1 MSFGTILTMAGGLGL
16 FLFGMELMSDSIEK
30 VAGARLRRILEIFTT
45 NRFMG
50 MIVGIIF
57 TGIIQSSSACTV
69 MVVSFVNSGLMNLYQ
84 AAGVILGANIGTTIT
99 SQLVSFNLS
108 KIAPLI
114 LLVGVVVM
122 MFTKKEKVRKVAEV
136 VVGFGI
142 LFVGLSTMSQAM
154 ANMKNEPQV
163 VNLLMSLKNPFLA
176 TLMGFALTAI
186 IQSSSVT
193 VSIVLLLAN
202 QDLLPLPITL
212 YIILGCNIGA
222 CATAMLASM
231 TGKKD
236 AKRAALI
243 HLLFNIIGT
252 VIIYIALFVAGDQ
265 IVELIKS
272 ISADNGRF
280 VANAHT
286 LIKIAQVIM
295 LFPFTGWLVKMTYLI
310 VPGEDQKVGYRESY
324 QLKYIG
330 DKVVFNPAT
339 AVVEVIKELERMAS
353 LAEENL
359 NRAMNALITL
369 DEEDIEEVYEVE
381 KNINFLNH
389 AITDYLVK
397 INQTTLPIEDLNS
410 LGALFHVVNDIERI
424 GDHAENVADAA
435 RQRKEEGVSIS
446 KEAQK
451 ELGDMLEMVNKI
463 IRYAVEM
470 FAKSDESHMQE
481 IVTLEDQ
488 VDEKERELQKKHV
501 ERLTKGECSPEAG
514 MILLRY
520 RIRTGESSRPCHQYR
535 FCHYH
540 RRGCRRRRYQTVINW
555 KVSIATSHAK
565 IEWNTSMG
573 ACAQARL
580 VHSIFIRRQP
590 SMK

>member
-272 ISADNGRF
+272 LSADNGRF

-324 QLKYIG
+324 QLTYFG

-339 AVVEVIKELERMAS
+339 AVVEVVKELERMAS

-470 FAKSDESHMQE
+470 FAKSDETHMQE
-481 IVTLEDQ
+481 IITLEDQ

-514 MILLRY
+514 MIFSD
-520 RIRTGESSRPCHQYR
+520 I
-535 FCHYH
+535 
-540 RRGCRRRRYQTVINW
+540 
-555 KVSIATSHAK
+555 VSGLERVADHATNIAFAITTEEEMDEGK
-565 IEWNTSMG
+565 TN
-573 ACAQARL
+573 
-580 VHSIFIRRQP
+580 
-590 SMK
+590 

>member
-1 MSFGTILTMAGGLGL
+1 MTIVEFFTLLGGLSM
-16 FLFGMELMSDSIEK
+16 FLFGMRVMGDALEK
-30 VAGARLRRILEIFTT
+30 RAGNQLKSILEKLTSSTFKG
-45 NRFMG
+45 FLLGLG
-50 MIVGIIF
+50 M
-57 TGIIQSSSACTV
+57 TLIIQSSSACTV

-252 VIIYIALFVAGDQ
+252 VIIYIALFVAGNQ

-339 AVVEVIKELERMAS
+339 AVVEVVKELERMAS

-470 FAKSDESHMQE
+470 FAKSDETHMQE
-481 IVTLEDQ
+481 IITLEDQ

-514 MILLRY
+514 MIFSD
-520 RIRTGESSRPCHQYR
+520 I
-535 FCHYH
+535 
-540 RRGCRRRRYQTVINW
+540 
-555 KVSIATSHAK
+555 VSGLERVADHATNIAFAITTEEEMDEGK
-565 IEWNTSMG
+565 TN
-573 ACAQARL
+573 
-580 VHSIFIRRQP
+580 
-590 SMK
+590 

>member
-1 MSFGTILTMAGGLGL
+1 MAGGLGL

-30 VAGARLRRILEIFTT
+30 VAGAKLRRILEIFTT

-136 VVGFGI
+136 IVGFGI

-176 TLMGFALTAI
+176 TLMGFALTAV

-265 IVELIKS
+265 IVELIRS

-339 AVVEVIKELERMAS
+339 AVVEVVKELERMAS

-435 RQRKEEGVSIS
+435 RQRKEEGISIS

-470 FAKSDESHMQE
+470 FAKSDETHMQE

-514 MILLRY
+514 MIFSDVVSGLERVADHATNIAFAITTEEELDE
-520 RIRTGESSRPCHQYR
+520 G
-535 FCHYH
+535 
-540 RRGCRRRRYQTVINW
+540 
-555 KVSIATSHAK
+555 KV
-565 IEWNTSMG
+565 NN
-573 ACAQARL
+573 
-580 VHSIFIRRQP
+580 
-590 SMK
+590 

>member
-136 VVGFGI
+136 LVGFGI

-154 ANMKNEPQV
+154 DNMKNEPQV

-176 TLMGFALTAI
+176 TLMGFALTTI

-212 YIILGCNIGA
+212 YIILGCNIGS

-272 ISADNGRF
+272 ISADSGRF

-339 AVVEVIKELERMAS
+339 AVVEVVKELERMAS

-470 FAKSDESHMQE
+470 FAKSDETHMQE
-481 IVTLEDQ
+481 IITLEDQ

-514 MILLRY
+514 MIFSD
-520 RIRTGESSRPCHQYR
+520 I
-535 FCHYH
+535 
-540 RRGCRRRRYQTVINW
+540 
-555 KVSIATSHAK
+555 VSGLERVADHATNIAFAITTEDEMDEGK
-565 IEWNTSMG
+565 TN
-573 ACAQARL
+573 
-580 VHSIFIRRQP
+580 
-590 SMK
+590 

>member
-1 MSFGTILTMAGGLGL
+1 MAGGLGL

-252 VIIYIALFVAGDQ
+252 VIIYIALFVAGNQ

-280 VANAHT
+280 VANTHT

-339 AVVEVIKELERMAS
+339 AVVEVVKELERMAS

-470 FAKSDESHMQE
+470 FAKSDETHMQE
-481 IVTLEDQ
+481 IITLEDQ

-514 MILLRY
+514 MIFSD
-520 RIRTGESSRPCHQYR
+520 I
-535 FCHYH
+535 
-540 RRGCRRRRYQTVINW
+540 
-555 KVSIATSHAK
+555 VSGLERVADHATNIAFAITTEEEMDEGK
-565 IEWNTSMG
+565 TN
-573 ACAQARL
+573 
-580 VHSIFIRRQP
+580 
-590 SMK
+590 

>member
-1 MSFGTILTMAGGLGL
+1 MFWFFGRESREIEGLKMSFGTILTMAGGLGL

-50 MIVGIIF
+50 MIVGIIV

-310 VPGEDQKVGYRESY
+310 VPGEDQQVGYRESY

-514 MILLRY
+514 MIFSD
-520 RIRTGESSRPCHQYR
+520 I
-535 FCHYH
+535 
-540 RRGCRRRRYQTVINW
+540 
-555 KVSIATSHAK
+555 VSGLERVADHATNIAFAITTEEDAEDGDIK
-565 IEWNTSMG
+565 
-573 ACAQARL
+573 R
-580 VHSIFIRRQP
+580 
-590 SMK
+590 

>member
-451 ELGDMLEMVNKI
+451 ELGDVLEMVNKI

-470 FAKSDESHMQE
+470 FAKSDETHMQE
-481 IVTLEDQ
+481 IITLEDQ

-514 MILLRY
+514 MIFSD
-520 RIRTGESSRPCHQYR
+520 I
-535 FCHYH
+535 
-540 RRGCRRRRYQTVINW
+540 
-555 KVSIATSHAK
+555 VSGLERVADHATNIAFAITTEEEMDEGK
-565 IEWNTSMG
+565 TN
-573 ACAQARL
+573 
-580 VHSIFIRRQP
+580 
-590 SMK
+590 

>member
-122 MFTKKEKVRKVAEV
+122 MFTKKEKVRKLAEV

-514 MILLRY
+514 MIFSD
-520 RIRTGESSRPCHQYR
+520 I
-535 FCHYH
+535 
-540 RRGCRRRRYQTVINW
+540 
-555 KVSIATSHAK
+555 VSGLERVADHATNIAFAITTEEDAEDGDIK
-565 IEWNTSMG
+565 
-573 ACAQARL
+573 R
-580 VHSIFIRRQP
+580 
-590 SMK
+590 

>member
-1 MSFGTILTMAGGLGL
+1 MSFGTILSMAGGLGL

-30 VAGARLRRILEIFTT
+30 VAGAKLRRILEIFTT

-176 TLMGFALTAI
+176 TLMGFALTAV

-265 IVELIKS
+265 IVELIRS

-286 LIKIAQVIM
+286 MIKIAQVIM

-339 AVVEVIKELERMAS
+339 AVVEVVKELERMAS

-470 FAKSDESHMQE
+470 FAKSDETHMQE

-514 MILLRY
+514 MIFSDVVSGLERVADHATN
-520 RIRTGESSRPCHQYR
+520 IAFAITTEEEMDEG
-535 FCHYH
+535 
-540 RRGCRRRRYQTVINW
+540 
-555 KVSIATSHAK
+555 KV
-565 IEWNTSMG
+565 NN
-573 ACAQARL
+573 
-580 VHSIFIRRQP
+580 
-590 SMK
+590 

>member
-30 VAGARLRRILEIFTT
+30 VAGARLRRVLEIFTT

-339 AVVEVIKELERMAS
+339 AVVEVVKELERMAS

-470 FAKSDESHMQE
+470 FAKSDETHMQE
-481 IVTLEDQ
+481 IITLEDQ

-514 MILLRY
+514 MIFSD
-520 RIRTGESSRPCHQYR
+520 I
-535 FCHYH
+535 
-540 RRGCRRRRYQTVINW
+540 
-555 KVSIATSHAK
+555 VSGLERVADHATNIAFAITTEEEMDEGK
-565 IEWNTSMG
+565 TN
-573 ACAQARL
+573 
-580 VHSIFIRRQP
+580 
-590 SMK
+590 